1 MEIKKM
7 TKQYLGAYGS
17 YNRSNMYQLEDLYNN
32 ASIYKHRAYNYCVN
46 LMQKLNGHDL
56 KIIGG
61 NCMTFSVGF
70 LFEQDGKECFA
81 YITKSY
87 DRFFEI

>member
-1 MEIKKM
+1 MEIKKLG
-7 TKQYLGAYGS
+7 KQYLGAYNM
-17 YNRSNMYQLEDLYNN
+17 YNRSNMYNLYDLYNN
-32 ASIYKHRAYNYCVN
+32 PSIYKHRAYNYCVE
-46 LMQKLNGHDL
+46 LMQKLNGYGL
-56 KIIGG
+56 KILGG

-70 LFEQDGKECFA
+70 LFENDGKECFA